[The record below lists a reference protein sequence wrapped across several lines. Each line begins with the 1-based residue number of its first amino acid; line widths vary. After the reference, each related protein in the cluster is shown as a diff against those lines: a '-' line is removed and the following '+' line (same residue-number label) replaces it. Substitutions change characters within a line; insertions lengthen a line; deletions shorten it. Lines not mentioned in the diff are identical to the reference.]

1 MSSTV
6 SEQETSIFDEPKFMD
21 HFNNFMS
28 SLFLYGTLFF
38 VLTFNFVAMSVSL
51 HANLNATFSKKL
63 GSAIFA
69 FLFGLIYILFNY
81 YLYYVLKKGKHVQT
95 YSTGKMFP
103 WY

>member
-1 MSSTV
+1 MST
-6 SEQETSIFDEPKFMD
+6 EKENTSIFNDLTFLD
-21 HFNNFMS
+21 HLNNYSS
-28 SLFLYGTLFF
+28 SLFLYGILFF

-51 HANLNATFSKKL
+51 HVNINEPFSKKL

-69 FLFGLIYILFNY
+69 FMFGLIYLLFNY
-81 YLYYVLKKGKHVQT
+81 YLYYVLKKKQHVQT